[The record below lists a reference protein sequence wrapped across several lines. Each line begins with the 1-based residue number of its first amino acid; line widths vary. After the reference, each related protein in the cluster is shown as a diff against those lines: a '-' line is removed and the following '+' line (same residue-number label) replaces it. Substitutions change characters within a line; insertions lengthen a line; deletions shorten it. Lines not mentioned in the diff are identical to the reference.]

1 MKKHGVFNFLTRGD
15 YDFMGIF
22 KIKNTKFCRFIIVL
36 ILLLITIFPFVVL
49 GLNFWEMGVRVGICL
64 ILLFVSVFLLIK
76 FSSSAV
82 SSELVLKIIEAN
94 NKKRTKFDF
103 PENLSKDKIEN
114 NIKRIGIKCEST
126 TVFPQPEI
134 LRYQFKM
141 PITARAKGL
150 ETIISTYSIR
160 NLTNEEL
167 KNIIKSA
174 KSNSKNLKGKKKAF
188 FLDSEQKKS
197 PLKRIDIVLVFADS
211 VDATLEK
218 HLFNL
223 LCKEDTDGFIESI
236 ILCVF
241 NYENKTIVFNCD
253 WLPDAFSQNYARNRG
268 IRIIKNKILKRK
280 LNFKNNQNYVEFKI
294 EGIDTEQTVFQLL
307 KNEGNQF
314 VDFKKKTN
322 KKFKN
327 MKEGEIIFEDDFLY
341 IKIGGKGIAIYS
353 EIIEE
358 TKMVNIDTFDLWD
371 YPKTNQIPKNTIS
384 KIQNLV
390 TSYFLNRGYT
400 VKFLSTKE

>member
-1 MKKHGVFNFLTRGD
+1 ME
-15 YDFMGIF
+15 IF
-22 KIKNTKFCRFIIVL
+22 KIKNARFCKLIIILFILIIV
-36 ILLLITIFPFVVL
+36 TIPFFVL
-49 GLNFWEMGVRVGICL
+49 TFNFLEMEVRLGICL
-64 ILLFVSVFLLIK
+64 ILLFISAFLLIK
-76 FSSSAV
+76 FSASAI
-82 SSELVLKIIEAN
+82 SSELVLKIIDAN

-103 PENLSKDKIEN
+103 PENLSKDKIEK
-114 NIKRIGIKCEST
+114 NIKKIGIKCEPT

-134 LRYQFKM
+134 LQYQFKM
-141 PITARAKGL
+141 PVSARAKGS
-150 ETIISTYSIR
+150 ETIISTYSIGC
-160 NLTNEEL
+160 LTNEEL

-188 FLDSEQKKS
+188 YLDAQQKKS
-197 PLKRIDIVLVFADS
+197 PLKRTDIVIIFANS
-211 VDATLEK
+211 VDITLEK

-223 LCKEDTDGFIESI
+223 LCKEDTDGFNESI
-236 ILCVF
+236 IPCVF

-253 WLPDAFSQNYARNRG
+253 WLPDAFSQNYTRNRG
-268 IRIIKNKILKRK
+268 IKIIKNKILKRK
-280 LNFKNNQNYVEFKI
+280 LNFKDNQNFVEFKF

-322 KKFKN
+322 NKFKN